1 MQAALG
7 AKIDAP
13 TIDGKV
19 ELTVPEGTQSGAV
32 LRIRGKGIPHLRGEG
47 RGDEFVKLKVL
58 TPKNLSERQ
67 KKLLRDFENGGSDS
81 TNNPEKKSFFD
92 KLKDLFE

>member
-7 AKIDAP
+7 ANIEAP

-19 ELTVPEGTQSGAV
+19 DLIIPEGTQSGAV
-32 LRIRGKGIPHLRGEG
+32 LRIRGKGIPHMHGNE
-47 RGDEFVKLKVL
+47 RGDEFVTIKVL
-58 TPKNLSERQ
+58 TPKNLTARQ
-67 KKLLRDFENGGSDS
+67 KKLLREFEDNGSDS
-81 TNNPEKKSFFD
+81 KNNPEKKSFFD